1 MNTLLVAAIVLIALA
16 VVTQAGVLLAMYLMS
31 RRMTAKVETLINES
45 QRLIGPFESIT
56 SNLKTVSDH
65 LTESGKIA
73 RKQILQVQDA
83 VTETR
88 DVIRGQLAEVREVV
102 LDTADEARDLVLR
115 PVRHFSALAMG
126 IAVGIRTFIFGKR
139 RTPDTEGER
148 PAA

>member
-1 MNTLLVAAIVLIALA
+1 
-16 VVTQAGVLLAMYLMS
+16 
-31 RRMTAKVETLINES
+31 MTVKAETLIDES
-45 QRLIGPFESIT
+45 QRLMGPLESIT
-56 SNLKTVSDH
+56 SNLKTVSND

-73 RKQILQVQDA
+73 REQLVQVQDA
-83 VTETR
+83 VNETR

-126 IAVGIRTFIFGKR
+126 IAVGIRTFLFGKR
-139 RTPDTEGER
+139 RSPGTEGER